1 MTVMDKYEYEKN
13 LTHWIRQTR
22 RLRTRQK
29 ITEENTI
36 LNLSTTEMSIE
47 EIAQIAGISVDR
59 VNEIIKSSLKN

>member
-1 MTVMDKYEYEKN
+1 MNMKKN
-13 LTHWIRQTR
+13 LHTEEGRQEG
-22 RLRTRQK
+22 LEQGKK

-47 EIAQIAGISVDR
+47 EIAQIVGISVDR